1 VNSSA
6 CSGTTFKKAESLLGV
21 RSGKGTA
28 TPTSLRPKRSAAS
41 ASSRLPPT
49 RWNYSPNIKR
59 GSRLN
64 IYKYLGEAWSETEH
78 VFTSELA
85 TVLDQR
91 NVLRAWHKLQD
102 DAAVTRAGLHDLRHM
117 HVSLLVKNGLDV
129 RTIADRVGH
138 TNPAFTM
145 KQYSHAFEEQRR
157 AAAISLTDLLGGK
170 KELAK
175 QPKKKKKKGSGK

>member
-1 VNSSA
+1 
-6 CSGTTFKKAESLLGV
+6 
-21 RSGKGTA
+21 
-28 TPTSLRPKRSAAS
+28 
-41 ASSRLPPT
+41 
-49 RWNYSPNIKR
+49 
-59 GSRLN
+59 
-64 IYKYLGEAWSETEH
+64 
-78 VFTSELA
+78 
-85 TVLDQR
+85 
-91 NVLRAWHKLQD
+91 
-102 DAAVTRAGLHDLRHM
+102 M